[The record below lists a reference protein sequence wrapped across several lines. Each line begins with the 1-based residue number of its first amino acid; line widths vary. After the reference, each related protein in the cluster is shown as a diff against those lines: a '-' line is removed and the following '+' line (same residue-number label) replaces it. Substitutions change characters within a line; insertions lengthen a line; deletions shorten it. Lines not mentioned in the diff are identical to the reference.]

1 MTPEL
6 SVNLPSKPPMPTR
19 QSAPSTT
26 DARSFIP
33 RHIGPTPA
41 EVEQMLATIGV
52 ASLDALIDATVPESI
67 RLRKPLALPA
77 GLSEHE
83 ALGRLRAVAQHNQ
96 VFRSYLGYG
105 YAGCLTPP
113 VIQ

>member
-1 MTPEL
+1 MT
-6 SVNLPSKPPMPTR
+6 NR
-19 QSAPSTT
+19 QKAPSAT
-26 DARSFIP
+26 DVRSFVP
-33 RHIGPTPA
+33 RHIGPSAA
-41 EVEQMLATIGV
+41 EVQQMLDAIGV

-77 GLSEHE
+77 GLSEHD
-83 ALGRLRAVAQHNQ
+83 ALARLRTSAQKNQ

-113 VIQ
+113 VIQRNILENPGW